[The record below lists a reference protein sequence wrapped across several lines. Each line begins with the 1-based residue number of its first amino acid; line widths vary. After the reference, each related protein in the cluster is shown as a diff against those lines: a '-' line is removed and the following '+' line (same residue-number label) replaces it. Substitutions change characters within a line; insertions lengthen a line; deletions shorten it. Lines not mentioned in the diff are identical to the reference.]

1 MLCFKIEPKNVKEA
15 LTDGFWINGMQEE
28 LEQFSR
34 NEVWDLVPRPEGTN
48 VTGTKWVYKNKSNEK
63 GVVTRNK
70 ARLVAQGY
78 TKIEG
83 VDFMKPFLLWLDL
96 NQSDYCWEFHAF

>member
-1 MLCFKIEPKNVKEA
+1 
-15 LTDGFWINGMQEE
+15 MQEE

-48 VTGTKWVYKNKSNEK
+48 VIGTKWVYKNKSDEK

-78 TKIEG
+78 TQIEG
-83 VDFMKPFLLWLDL
+83 VDFDETFSHVAKLESIRLLLRVACIL
-96 NQSDYCWEFHAF
+96 KFKLF